1 MILGVS
7 TDPVKAQE
15 KFCEKE
21 DLNFPL
27 VADADKKVAK
37 AYGVLGTAG
46 FASRT
51 TFVLDKK
58 GVVRKVYKVSNAA
71 DHPEEVLKYVKEHL
85 AGKK

>member
-1 MILGVS
+1 M
-7 TDPVKAQE
+7 KAQE

-21 DLNFPL
+21 ELNFAL
-27 VADADKKVAK
+27 VADSDKKVAK
-37 AYGVLGTAG
+37 TYGVLSTAG

-51 TFVLDKK
+51 TFVIDKK

-71 DHPEEVLKYVKEHL
+71 DHPEEVLKYVKENL